1 MHHCRVG
8 GTVSVGWPQFQR
20 EERRYEIVELELL
33 GRVFRARV
41 TNGEKQGGFLVIL
54 DCPAPVLEQLADLAT
69 QTVGFKVILSSL
81 LCSID
86 GQPLRSFDYEW
97 YPTPEYADR
106 PSLARPHPG
115 GLAGRHA
122 GWRKLKA

>member
-1 MHHCRVG
+1 MHHWQVG

-20 EERRYEIVELELL
+20 PERSYEIVEMELL

-41 TNGEKQGGFLVIL
+41 TDGEKQGGFL
-54 DCPAPVLEQLADLAT
+54 
-69 QTVGFKVILSSL
+69 VILSSL

-97 YPTPEYADR
+97 YPVPEYADR
-106 PSLARPHPG
+106 PSLLSRTLADLLEGMQG
-115 GLAGRHA
+115 GGR
-122 GWRKLKA
+122 